1 MGKIKKLSGSVINQ
15 IAAGEVVIQPCS
27 VIKELVE
34 NSLDAGA
41 TQVEVAYS
49 GSGADELKVS
59 DNGSGMDPEDLL
71 LSIEAHATSK
81 IQCAE
86 DLYRVVS
93 CGFRGE
99 ALASIAEVS
108 HFEII
113 SRAAEAEQA
122 YVLKRNSDGQYG
134 TSKASRSQGTTISM
148 KGLFHNVPVRRR
160 FLKSDRAESSANLEI
175 MRKLALARPWV
186 AISVVHDGNQVIR
199 CEANQTLTQRCKD
212 LELFEKNAQ
221 FLEFDREDG
230 CVKVHGLVVAP
241 PDHFGNGQKIHLYV
255 NRRPIKDKALAQA
268 LVRAFASYIPEK
280 RFPGGVVFIE
290 LDPEEVDVNIHPTK
304 SEVRFREADLIFKKV
319 YAAVRDVLVDSAQ
332 THDASEHT
340 STMVYK
346 TSGLT
351 KTVPMNRNYGG
362 VYEQKPNPFNA
373 PPDLEVKAKSPIE
386 TTLGTEWQPRFPSAN
401 TKVERDKVKKE
412 ELDVFKA
419 EPELPQVTS
428 SAPSKVVEALFAQR
442 KLPKAVQLL
451 NRFILLEHDDHIELM
466 DQHAIHERIL
476 FNQLAHEDRHRSY
489 SSQMLLSPVLLKIP
503 ENLIDVREAIKADF
517 ESMGFQLE
525 LIPEKQCLKVSGIP
539 DFLKLEKA
547 LVILEGIFDELSMG
561 APPDR
566 DQLRRS
572 ILHSAAC
579 RAAIK
584 AGDRL
589 SEDELQ
595 GLVAATLTM
604 DLHQGCCPHGRNAR
618 WRISIA
624 EANAMFNR

>member
-1 MGKIKKLSGSVINQ
+1 MPRVGKIKKLSGNVINQ

-41 TQVEVAYS
+41 TQIEVAYS

-113 SRAAEAEQA
+113 SRAAESEQA
-122 YVLKRNSDGQYG
+122 YALKRNSEGQYG

-160 FLKSDRAESSANLEI
+160 FLKSDRAESAANLDI

-186 AISVVHDGNQVIR
+186 AVSVVHDGSVAIH
-199 CEANQTLTQRCKD
+199 CEANQTLSQRCKA

-221 FLEFDREDG
+221 FLEFEREEG
-230 CVKVHGLVVAP
+230 SIKVHGLVVAP
-241 PDHFGNGQKIHLYV
+241 PEHFGNGQKIHLYV

-280 RFPGGVVFIE
+280 RFPGGVVFID

-304 SEVRFREADLIFKKV
+304 SEVRFREADLVFKKV

-332 THDASEHT
+332 THDASEQS

-346 TSGLT
+346 SSGLA
-351 KTVPMNRNYGG
+351 KTVPMNRSYGG

-373 PPDLEVKAKSPIE
+373 PLALGFTPKAPS
-386 TTLGTEWQPRFPSAN
+386 LGMEWQPRFPRAN
-401 TKVERDKVKKE
+401 AKEERDLGQKE
-412 ELDVFKA
+412 DLDLAQAELD
-419 EPELPQVTS
+419 LPQAASPASTT
-428 SAPSKVVEALFAQR
+428 VVEPLFAHR

-451 NRFILLEHDDHIELM
+451 NRFILIEHDDHLELM

-476 FNQLAHEDRHRSY
+476 FNQLAHEDRQRSY
-489 SSQMLLSPVLLKIP
+489 SSQMLLNPVLLKMP
-503 ENLIDVREAIKADF
+503 EPLEDYREALKADF
-517 ESMGFQLE
+517 EAMGFCLE
-525 LIPEKQCLKVSGIP
+525 FFPEKKSLKVLGIP

-547 LVILEGIFDELSMG
+547 LAILEGIFDELSMG
-561 APPDR
+561 TPPDR
-566 DQLRRS
+566 DELRRS

-589 SEDELQ
+589 TEDELQ